1 MDCNGAA
8 AAAVEDAVVEDA
20 DSDELVLVP
29 GLVAAELEV
38 VAVVGLLQMLLK
50 SLVVLQNRQY
60 SLQTVVVEVVYMV
73 AVVAI
78 H

>member
-1 MDCNGAA
+1 MDCNA
-8 AAAVEDAVVEDA
+8 AAAVEDAVVVEDA

-50 SLVVLQNRQY
+50 FLVVLQNRQY

>member
-1 MDCNGAA
+1 MDCNSA

-50 SLVVLQNRQY
+50 FLVVLQNRQY